1 MKRNWDDIKW
11 IFGIDGA
18 LRDIY
23 VQEVS
28 ISDWEKLID
37 LLNEEYSVRYVI
49 TDEVRNPN
57 QIDKDYVIKFL
68 TDETGEMD
76 SPFVS
81 IDIGGIQ
88 INCHFFLTDQIEFD
102 FNPKQI
108 NSIED
113 FEKVKKFMETVS
125 QSLRNQ
131 VTLTGENS
139 PKFPL
144 IKIDKAKGIRKI
156 LTKGEA
162 KNFWRDTNFIKKYL
176 VMLKTQLKMRFFP
189 ERFKKQLLRSAS
201 KPYKS
206 TKKNETIW

>member
-11 IFGIDGA
+11 IFDMDGGI
-18 LRDIY
+18 RDIY

-37 LLNEEYSVRYVI
+37 LLNEKYSVKSVI
-49 TDEVRNPN
+49 TGEERNQN
-57 QIDKDYVIKFL
+57 QIDKEHVIKFL

-81 IDIGGIQ
+81 IDIGEIQ

-102 FNPKQI
+102 LNPEQI

-125 QSLRNQ
+125 QDLSNQ

-139 PKFPL
+139 PEFPFV
-144 IKIDKAKGIRKI
+144 KIDKSNRISKVLTEAEVKTIYENSKTFKAKMTTLK
-156 LTKGEA
+156 TTFQMK
-162 KNFWRDTNFIKKYL
+162 FFPKKFKEL
-176 VMLKTQLKMRFFP
+176 VMKN
-189 ERFKKQLLRSAS
+189 AND
-201 KPYKS
+201 PYKS
-206 TKKNETIW
+206 TKKNRNVW

>member
-11 IFGIDGA
+11 IFEIDGA

-37 LLNEEYSVRYVI
+37 LLNEKYSVKYVI
-49 TDEVRNPN
+49 TGEERNLN
-57 QIDKDYVIKFL
+57 QIDTEHVLKFL

-102 FNPKQI
+102 LNPKQI

-113 FEKVKKFMETVS
+113 FDKVKKFMETVS
-125 QSLRNQ
+125 QSLSNQ

-139 PKFPL
+139 PEFPL
-144 IKIDKAKGIRKI
+144 VKIDKSNGISKVLTETEVKTICENSKTFKAKM
-156 LTKGEA
+156 T
-162 KNFWRDTNFIKKYL
+162 T
-176 VMLKTQLKMRFFP
+176 LKTTFQLKFFP
-189 ERFKKQLLRSAS
+189 KKFNKFVMKNAND
-201 KPYKS
+201 PYKS
-206 TKKNETIW
+206 TKKNRNVW

>member
-1 MKRNWDDIKW
+1 MKRNWDNIKW
-11 IFGIDGA
+11 IFEIDGT

-37 LLNEEYSVRYVI
+37 LLNEKYSVRYVI

-57 QIDKDYVIKFL
+57 QIDKEYVIKFL
-68 TDETGEMD
+68 TDEAGEMD

-81 IDIGGIQ
+81 IDIGEIQ

-102 FNPKQI
+102 LNPEQI

-113 FEKVKKFMETVS
+113 FEKVKKFMEIVS
-125 QSLRNQ
+125 QSLSNQ

-144 IKIDKAKGIRKI
+144 IKVDKVKRIRKI
-156 LTKGEA
+156 LTEGEA
-162 KNFWRDTNFIKKYL
+162 KNFWGDTNFIKKYI
-176 VMLKTQLKMRFFP
+176 VMLKTQLKMRLFP
-189 ERFKKQLLRSAS
+189 ERFKEQLFKSAS

>member
-28 ISDWEKLID
+28 ITDWEKLID
-37 LLNEEYSVRYVI
+37 LLNEKYSVQYVI
-49 TDEVRNPN
+49 TGEERNLN
-57 QIDKDYVIKFL
+57 QIDKEYVIKFL

-81 IDIGGIQ
+81 IEIGGIQ

-113 FEKVKKFMETVS
+113 FEKGTC
-125 QSLRNQ
+125 
-131 VTLTGENS
+131 
-139 PKFPL
+139 
-144 IKIDKAKGIRKI
+144 
-156 LTKGEA
+156 
-162 KNFWRDTNFIKKYL
+162 
-176 VMLKTQLKMRFFP
+176 
-189 ERFKKQLLRSAS
+189 
-201 KPYKS
+201 
-206 TKKNETIW
+206 

>member
-11 IFGIDGA
+11 IFDIDGA

-113 FEKVKKFMETVS
+113 FGKNKRRWK
-125 QSLRNQ
+125 
-131 VTLTGENS
+131 
-139 PKFPL
+139 
-144 IKIDKAKGIRKI
+144 RKQEI
-156 LTKGEA
+156 
-162 KNFWRDTNFIKKYL
+162 N
-176 VMLKTQLKMRFFP
+176 
-189 ERFKKQLLRSAS
+189 
-201 KPYKS
+201 
-206 TKKNETIW
+206 